1 MMTGW
6 CTKKLRTTAAF
17 KDEGTSAV
25 EMSVEAALYGVTW
38 SQQIQSAVA
47 KPMLVDDFLYGVI
60 LCYTIMLYYVI
71 LCYTMLYYVILCYTM
86 LYYVI
91 LCYTIQ
97 YFGNYHNPFP
107 LPFLASADWTNMICK
122 PVIRNCEKNCS
133 AVHCSWA
140 LPSAFASNRQVVLT
154 MLMHHFCP
162 HSTIAKQGW
171 RWASATSIP
180 TSFLQAHASAACMT
194 HECHVF
200 PNYCCA
206 THSLE
211 PFLGAVFYTFFATG
225 ESPSKFTTISW
236 HRACHWRWVDNSAL
250 SAVCC
255 IFGHCQD
262 IHIYNINITIVV
274 GAPYPHSSIIYSYGD
289 YIP

>member
-1 MMTGW
+1 MGHEFLLFSSHTSHDDRMVHE
-6 CTKKLRTTAAF
+6 KLRTTAAF
-17 KDEGTSAV
+17 EDEGTSAV

-60 LCYTIMLYYVI
+60 LCYTI
-71 LCYTMLYYVILCYTM
+71 M

-171 RWASATSIP
+171 RWHPQLDPNVFLASTCKR
-180 TSFLQAHASAACMT
+180 CMHDAWVPCFSELLLCNAFFGT
-194 HECHVF
+194 VSWCR
-200 PNYCCA
+200 
-206 THSLE
+206 
-211 PFLGAVFYTFFATG
+211 FYTFLLQVSHRPSLQQYHDTELVIG
-225 ESPSKFTTISW
+225 DESTTQ
-236 HRACHWRWVDNSAL
+236 HWVQFVASLAI
-250 SAVCC
+250 AK
-255 IFGHCQD
+255 
-262 IHIYNINITIVV
+262 IYIYIT
-274 GAPYPHSSIIYSYGD
+274 ST
-289 YIP
+289 